1 MKIPILLTLLIGFT
15 VSFKLNEICKNTQEE
30 CKGKYNTFNHY
41 VSECDPVK
49 CHGNQSFK
57 CNRIYCTKDAKSCID
72 FYNLNRQSYSMVR
85 LPQNN
90 NRHSLFLSKIKSCA
104 LKEYKLKQQDV
115 CMVGKKCTLFRSENT
130 KHYRASSKIQI
141 TCPCM
146 GKYNFHCGKNYCTIN
161 DIACGQLLLTKSFN
175 KMFFTKCSIDKEM
188 IEAF

>member
-1 MKIPILLTLLIGFT
+1 M
-15 VSFKLNEICKNTQEE
+15 LNI
-30 CKGKYNTFNHY
+30 
-41 VSECDPVK
+41 V
-49 CHGNQSFK
+49 
-57 CNRIYCTKDAKSCID
+57 
-72 FYNLNRQSYSMVR
+72 
-85 LPQNN
+85 
-90 NRHSLFLSKIKSCA
+90 
-104 LKEYKLKQQDV
+104 EYKLKQQDV